1 MTNQNLT
8 DLIHNE
14 YYWINI
20 DTLWKI
26 RRIFVEDENTV
37 LVGQTPYS
45 HIIERYPQIKIFG
58 PIKKPDAFND

>member
-1 MTNQNLT
+1 MTNQKLT
-8 DLIHNE
+8 DLIHHE

-26 RRIFVEDENTV
+26 RRVTVEDEDIV

-45 HIIERYPQIKIFG
+45 HIIERYPQTKIFG